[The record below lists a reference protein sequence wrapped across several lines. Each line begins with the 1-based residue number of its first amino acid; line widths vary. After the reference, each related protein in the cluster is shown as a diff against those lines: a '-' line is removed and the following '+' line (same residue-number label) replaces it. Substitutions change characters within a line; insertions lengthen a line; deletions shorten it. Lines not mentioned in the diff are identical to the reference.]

1 MVSGSITNIIR
12 TMRQTPLM
20 GEFLVFTAST
30 VLLQASRFG
39 VSMYSAKLL
48 GPEIWGSWNI
58 LNLALVYLGVF
69 HLGLINAM
77 NREVPFFRGSGDDDR
92 VRLVESVTLGVVLIS
107 AVVVCAGVILGSTL
121 LAGDALR
128 GPLSTLAPLL
138 AVSLFSVYLQTSLKS
153 NNRFYRMSWQ
163 QLVFAGLL
171 PLLAIP
177 MARRFGLSGFIG
189 GQAIAIAL
197 VAAGM
202 VSIWRFNLKPRID
215 GREMLRLMRIGFPI
229 LGVGILYALLTTAD
243 RLVIVA
249 MLDKI
254 ELGYYSLAIMVVGII
269 GLIPMLV
276 AQQTYPRMA
285 ETWGRTRQVDDVMRW
300 VYRQVVMAVGI
311 TIPVVVIVYL
321 AATPFVM
328 RFLPDFAPGIRAMKI
343 IVIGPLFLALAGG
356 FGNLLNTLN
365 RQTWYLLVQGIAL
378 LLNVVLNITLI
389 RAGLGITGVAIGTTI
404 TYALYGTVLAIAGL
418 RVARLEES
426 TSTERGA

>member
-1 MVSGSITNIIR
+1 MVSGLFTKLIGTIR
-12 TMRQTPLM
+12 GTPLV
-20 GEFLVFTAST
+20 GEFLVFAAST
-30 VLLQASRFG
+30 VLLQASRFS
-39 VSMYSAKLL
+39 VNLYSARLL
-48 GPEIWGSWNI
+48 GPDIWGSWNI
-58 LNLALVYLGVF
+58 LNLMLVYIGVF

-77 NREVPFFRGSGDDDR
+77 NREVPFYRGMGDGDR
-92 VRLVESVTLGVVLIS
+92 VRLVESVTLGVVLVS
-107 AVVVCAGVILGSTL
+107 SVVVGAGVMLGTL
-121 LAGDALR
+121 LADDALR
-128 GPLSTLAPLL
+128 GPLSALAPLL
-138 AVSLFSVYLQTSLKS
+138 AVSLFSIYLQTSLKS
-153 NNRFYRMSWQ
+153 NNRFHRMSYQ

-177 MARRFGLSGFIG
+177 MVRRFGLSGFIG

-202 VSIWRFNLKPRID
+202 VCIWRFNLKPRID
-215 GREMLRLMRIGFPI
+215 GKEVVRLMRIGFPI

-243 RLVIVA
+243 RLVIFA
-249 MLDKI
+249 MLGKT
-254 ELGYYSLAIMVVGII
+254 ELGYYTLAIMVVGII

-285 ETWGRTRQVDDVMRW
+285 EAWGRTRQVGDVMRW

-311 TIPVVVIVYL
+311 TIPVIVIVYL

-328 RFLPDFAPGIRAMKI
+328 RFLPDYAPGIGAMKI
-343 IVIGPLFLALAGG
+343 IVIGPLFLSLAGG

-365 RQTWYLLVQGIAL
+365 RQNWYLVVQGVAL
-378 LLNVVLNITLI
+378 LLNVVLNIMFV

-418 RVARLEES
+418 RIAKQEAEAS
-426 TSTERGA
+426 AGRGE